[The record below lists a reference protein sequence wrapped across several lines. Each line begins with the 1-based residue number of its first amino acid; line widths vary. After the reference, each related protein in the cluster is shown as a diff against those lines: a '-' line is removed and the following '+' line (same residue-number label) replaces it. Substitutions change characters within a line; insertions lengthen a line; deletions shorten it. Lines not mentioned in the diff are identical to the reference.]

1 MRIGI
6 VITAR
11 DLDIWLEIVE
21 IRESNKEEDWNMEK
35 VRIIN
40 RIV

>member
-21 IRESNKEEDWNMEK
+21 IRESNKEGDWNMEK

>member
-1 MRIGI
+1 MRTGI

-11 DLDIWLEIVE
+11 NLDIWLEIVE
-21 IRESNKEEDWNMEK
+21 IRESNKKEDWNIEK

>member
-1 MRIGI
+1 MRTGI

-21 IRESNKEEDWNMEK
+21 IRESNKEED
-35 VRIIN
+35 
-40 RIV
+40 

>member
-1 MRIGI
+1 MRTVI

>member
-21 IRESNKEEDWNMEK
+21 IRESNKEEGWNMEK

>member
-1 MRIGI
+1 MRTEI

-21 IRESNKEEDWNMEK
+21 IGESNKEEDWNMEK